1 MSYDQLSRDY
11 EPRDPYSNPAA
22 QQMRFHPDHHAKQM
36 AQGQERLYAGAI
48 SGASVEQRQHGNVTR
63 EVQQF
68 EKNLHALASVIDALD
83 IRLAAACIPAP
94 ETASGLRG
102 SDSGGCSL
110 ANQLAAF
117 NHMLACQVNRI
128 EMLYQG
134 IDL

>member
-1 MSYDQLSRDY
+1 MSYDPLSRDY
-11 EPRDPYSNPAA
+11 APRNRIEEGYAYNPA
-22 QQMRFHPDHHAKQM
+22 QQ
-36 AQGQERLYAGAI
+36 QERFQPKGVL
-48 SGASVEQRQHGNVTR
+48 GASVEQRQHGNVTR
-63 EVQQF
+63 EMQQF

-83 IRLAAACIPAP
+83 IRLAVACIPAP

-134 IDL
+134 VDL

>member
-1 MSYDQLSRDY
+1 MSYDPLSRDY
-11 EPRDPYSNPAA
+11 APRDPYNPAA

-48 SGASVEQRQHGNVTR
+48 LGASVEKQRQHGNVTR
-63 EVQQF
+63 EVQQL
-68 EKNLHALASVIDALD
+68 EKNLHALASVIDSLD

-94 ETASGLRG
+94 ETASGLRA

-117 NHMLACQVNRI
+117 NSMLACQVNRI
-128 EMLYQG
+128 EMIYQG